1 MFEKYGNVAYISL
14 PKFKSGTIKRFAFVE
29 FEDEASAKKI
39 VEVKLINSVINS
51 YQCLFMYILIPMKN
65 KLILLILFQEHKKQH
80 EEPKILPENLQS
92 IITFNEDENKKDMCE
107 SDDSVNLVRK
117 RKHSINTNY
126 VKEKKMKKEVLQ
138 VSSLGVK
145 NNKKKKK
152 RDKNKKSDIEN
163 EKKESSFEISDN
175 ENNQKAT
182 LNEQL
187 DSSIGK
193 SEEIMPSDDDNKTC
207 NIESNN
213 VDGLIKK
220 KKRKRNKGKKGKS
233 NINATI
239 TPGLRI
245 MSK

>member
-1 MFEKYGNVAYISL
+1 MS
-14 PKFKSGTIKRFAFVE
+14 
-29 FEDEASAKKI
+29 
-39 VEVKLINSVINS
+39 
-51 YQCLFMYILIPMKN
+51 
-65 KLILLILFQEHKKQH
+65 
-80 EEPKILPENLQS
+80 
-92 IITFNEDENKKDMCE
+92 E

-117 RKHSINTNY
+117 RKHSMNDNY
-126 VKEKKMKKEVLQ
+126 VKEKKLKKEMPQ
-138 VSSLGVK
+138 VSSLGIK

-152 RDKNKKSDIEN
+152 KDKNKKSDIEN

-175 ENNQKAT
+175 ENNQKDT

-187 DSSIGK
+187 DSSIEK
-193 SEEIMPSDDDNKTC
+193 SEEIIPSDDDNKTF